1 MFWTAIVLRC
11 CVLCVFLMRKRLAA
25 FSCGEG
31 GGSEATSSGSGAVV
45 RGGLR
50 KRLAPGA
57 GQTASTSGID
67 VTNKPLNKL
76 LMKKWCK
83 GKLTCRDVFEFG
95 SAASQQGCPDIEKLA
110 KSDLHNAA
118 RNLMAA
124 VGFPEKAPK
133 ISVITVQSK
142 HGPKELA
149 IICPIDALEK
159 TIKDDNTRF
168 EKSMKARCFSS

>member
-1 MFWTAIVLRC
+1 
-11 CVLCVFLMRKRLAA
+11 MRKRLAA

-31 GGSEATSSGSGAVV
+31 GGTEATSSGSGAVV

-57 GQTASTSGID
+57 GQTACTSGID

-133 ISVITVQSK
+133 ISFPSAGLLINIEFRNDLRKLVLVTNFAEDGFCDSVALRQSW
-142 HGPKELA
+142 
-149 IICPIDALEK
+149 D
-159 TIKDDNTRF
+159 
-168 EKSMKARCFSS
+168 